1 MPSPEEIAD
10 MIDAWFNQNFA
21 CGAIARDTNAFNQA
35 FAAKD
40 DLKKRFA
47 ALETALTT
55 SKE

>member
-1 MPSPEEIAD
+1 MLSPQEIAD
-10 MIDAWFNQNFA
+10 LVDAWFNENFA
-21 CGAIARDTNAFNQA
+21 GGAIARDTDAFNQA

-47 ALETALTT
+47 ALETALTI